1 MWIEDIEGLLTMSEK
16 SGGNFS
22 SSLLSL
28 QLQLK
33 TLLEGAGGDAALK
46 FLDTLSALN
55 QSEQKLALSIFTKV
69 IEQIKN
75 GEQRLCTK
83 EDKVLHDFEE
93 NLYKDIL
100 SSMREAANEG
110 ERHTIEV
117 IDGGRSRAC
126 NGKNSGTKTPIDLAE
141 ARRLRRAKHKP
152 LLN

>member
-1 MWIEDIEGLLTMSEK
+1 MWIEDFEGLLEMSEK

-46 FLDTLSALN
+46 FLDTLSTLHP
-55 QSEQKLALSIFTKV
+55 SEQKLALSIFTRV
-69 IEQIKN
+69 IEEIRK
-75 GEQRLCTK
+75 GEYRLFTK
-83 EDKVLHDFEE
+83 DDQVLKEFEE
-93 NLYKDIL
+93 TLYKDIL

-117 IDGGRSRAC
+117 IDGGKARDKS
-126 NGKNSGTKTPIDLAE
+126 TKTPIDLAE
-141 ARRLRRAKHKP
+141 ARRQRRSKQKP